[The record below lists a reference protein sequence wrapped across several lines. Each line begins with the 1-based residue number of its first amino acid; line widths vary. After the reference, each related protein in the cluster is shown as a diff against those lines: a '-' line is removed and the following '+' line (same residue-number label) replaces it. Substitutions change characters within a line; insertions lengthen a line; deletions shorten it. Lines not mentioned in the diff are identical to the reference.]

1 MSCYFDSYFLPG
13 KQTGVLG
20 PGPGRRP
27 EGRGRDLPL
36 LTRAP
41 CRKQE
46 LSRRLSCSTVV
57 LHPTACPP
65 VFTRGREGG
74 GQYGPLVCAQ
84 CKSCLGHSSQPSLTC
99 PSCEMGTSAPWIYS
113 EALYTTLD
121 ARQPCVCCHP
131 YSCYKTQGAVAQGQK
146 APGDFAVGG

>member
-27 EGRGRDLPL
+27 EGKGRDLPL

-46 LSRRLSCSTVV
+46 LSRSLSCSTVA
-57 LHPTACPP
+57 LHPTARPP
-65 VFTRGREGG
+65 VFTRGREEGG
-74 GQYGPLVCAQ
+74 GSMDLWPVPSANPALATPPSPASLV
-84 CKSCLGHSSQPSLTC
+84 PSVKWEHQHHGSAAK
-99 PSCEMGTSAPWIYS
+99 PSTPHWTHGSLVFAVI
-113 EALYTTLD
+113 LIL
-121 ARQPCVCCHP
+121 V
-131 YSCYKTQGAVAQGQK
+131 KTQRAVAQGQEP
-146 APGDFAVGG
+146 PGGCAAGR